1 MPMSEADD
9 EISVAVNA
17 PPSIEINIGQV
28 VAKQPLNLTGVTD
41 AESQN
46 AFRETQPNNVNF
58 VMGPNGQL
66 IAVAKAPFVWKHFW
80 IGGGIP
86 FALYI
91 LPLLLMLIASGFSED
106 QYRTEEALLIKE
118 ENSTRYSGEHFT
130 DSDYRLEWCWI
141 NPVVETGNEGYNIDT
156 FHCEVSGDDAAK
168 IRDGDAQTANQVIGE
183 WNGQNGTIYFD
194 AGVDY
199 GDTVFEIQFEY
210 QKDEGFLMEI
220 LHDAEEIMIISCCFG
235 FLLSI
240 GLIIGGFSSGK
251 PGMGWGGVAALAA
264 FPIIGLL
271 AATLA

>member
-1 MPMSEADD
+1 MSDVND
-9 EISVAVNA
+9 EISVVINA
-17 PPSIEINIGQV
+17 PPSIEINVGQV

-46 AFRETQPNNVNF
+46 AFRETQPTNVNF

-91 LPLLLMLIASGFSED
+91 LPLLLMLIAGGFSEG
-106 QYRTEEALLIKE
+106 QYRTGEALLIKE
-118 ENSTRYSGEHFT
+118 ENSTRYSGEYFLE
-130 DSDYRLEWCWI
+130 SDHRLERCWI
-141 NPVVETGNEGYNIDT
+141 NPVVETGNEDYNIDT
-156 FHCEVSGDDAAK
+156 LYCEVSGDEAAR
-168 IRDGDAQTANQVIGE
+168 IRDGDAQTPNQVIGE
-183 WNGQNGTIYFD
+183 WSGQNGTIYFD

-199 GDTVFEIQFEY
+199 GDTVFEIQFES
-210 QKDEGFLMEI
+210 QEDEGFLMEI
-220 LHDAEEIMIISCCFG
+220 LHDAEEIMIFSCCFG

-264 FPIIGLL
+264 CPIVGIL